1 MALED
6 WIGLGIV
13 ATFFGLAGIEAL
25 APARVF
31 PASAYWKTRGLIGFV
46 LMLVLSTVLP
56 PLWDGWLG
64 EHRLIDA
71 SGLGTLAGGL
81 YGFSVLE
88 LGVYVWHRAMH
99 RTPLLWRAF
108 HQLHHS
114 AERVDMWGAAY
125 FHPFDMIG
133 FSFVFSF
140 TLVMVAGVSPEAAII
155 ANLTATFYS
164 FFQHA
169 NIRTPAWL
177 GYIIQRPESHALHHE
192 RGVHAYNYSDLP
204 LWDMVF
210 GTFKNPA
217 VWQGKAGFHDGAS
230 LRVAAM
236 LLGKDVGKP
245 TQQPSA
251 AGQGAALDSI

>member
-13 ATFFGLAGIEAL
+13 ATFLGFAGIEAL
-25 APARVF
+25 WPARVF

-46 LMLVLSTVLP
+46 LMLVLNTVLP

-64 EHRLIDA
+64 AHRLVDA
-71 SGLGTLAGGL
+71 SGLGTLGGAL
-81 YGFSVLE
+81 YGFIVLE

-99 RTPLLWRAF
+99 RTPLLWRVF

-114 AERVDMWGAAY
+114 AERVDIWGAAY
-125 FHPFDMIG
+125 FHPLDMVG
-133 FSFVFSF
+133 FGFVFSF
-140 TLVMVAGVSPEAAII
+140 TLIMIAGVPPEAAII

-169 NIRTPAWL
+169 NIRTPVWL
-177 GYIIQRPESHALHHE
+177 GYVIQRPESHSLHHE

-204 LWDMVF
+204 LWDIVF
-210 GTFKNPA
+210 GTFRNPA
-217 VWQGKAGFHDGAS
+217 DWQGRAGFHDGAS
-230 LRVAAM
+230 LRIGAM
-236 LLGKDVGKP
+236 LVGADVGEARP
-245 TQQPSA
+245 QPA
-251 AGQGAALDSI
+251 ASSQLTV